1 MPFDPVNASLR
12 DGSFSESHT
21 VETPEQTNIEFTVAG
36 VGSRFLALLID
47 ALIQAAVLIVG
58 FLAVSLFGLF
68 GVATKLP
75 LARSW
80 ILAAVVTGAFLLFYG
95 YFIFFE
101 IFWSGQTPGKRRI
114 GLRVIKETGRRLSPI
129 ETVARNLLRIVD
141 QMPGVYAVGI
151 VVALLNKQNKR
162 LGDFVAGSLVVREAF
177 LSEIKRSWTA
187 STAPAAVSHA
197 AVGAERLTDED
208 LILIESFLQRR
219 DQLDYV
225 IRKRIATEIFS
236 RVENKLTISAAE
248 RRNTE
253 TVLEAAAYQRR
264 AL

>member
-47 ALIQAAVLIVG
+47 TLIQTAVLIVG
-58 FLAVSLFGLF
+58 MMAFALLGVL
-68 GVATKLP
+68 GVAAKIP
-75 LARSW
+75 LAESW
-80 ILAAVVTGAFLLFYG
+80 ILAGVVTGGFLLFYG

-151 VVALLNKQNKR
+151 LVALSNKQNKR

-177 LSEIKRSWTA
+177 PAEIKRSW
-187 STAPAAVSHA
+187 SAPAATPLPHA
-197 AVGAERLTDED
+197 PLGADRLSDEE
-208 LILIESFLQRR
+208 LILIESFLHRR
-219 DQLDYV
+219 DQLDY
-225 IRKRIATEIFS
+225 ATRTRMAAEIFS
-236 RVENKLTISAAE
+236 RIEGKLTVSADERLNAE
-248 RRNTE
+248 TL
-253 TVLEAAAYQRR
+253 LEAAAYQRR
-264 AL
+264 AGV